1 VTRKLHILIAN
12 YPAKSIDKPIKN
24 NKQANIFF
32 NDKTEI

>member
-1 VTRKLHILIAN
+1 VTRKLDILITN
-12 YPAKSIDKPIKN
+12 YPAKIIDKPIKN